1 MQLLSARFL
10 SFVSSGRSAPTVAF
24 APGRN
29 LESTCHPCFHRPVNF
44 SVLGAL
50 AVTDDEMS
58 LPLGGPKQR
67 AVLAILLLNANEPVS
82 RDRLVDG
89 VWGDQPP
96 ANPAQAL
103 DTYVSRLRK
112 VLGPERIDRGGGG
125 YVLRVHRG
133 ELDVDRFEELAA
145 AGKFNEALAV
155 WRGPALSDLLFEP
168 FAQRAADELEERRI
182 AVTEESIDAALAAGA
197 AGAVVPRLE
206 QLVREHPW
214 RERLLGQLMVALY
227 QDGRQERALDV
238 YRQAK
243 QNLAREL
250 GLEPSPR
257 LAELERQILAHDPA
271 LGRPPKPAPSRQR
284 TRLFRYVV
292 AAASAAAI
300 ATVIAIVLRST
311 RSDAVTVPPASA
323 TRLVAFDASSR
334 RIEVASTPADAP
346 TALASGFGSLW
357 VADPNGGQI
366 LRINRRN
373 GSVTDRIA
381 VPGQPSSLAVG
392 ASAVWV
398 ASAVGGFV
406 TRIDPATDRP
416 TRVRRLGGANS
427 SALLFVDHALWVADQ
442 ADHSLVEMDPRTG
455 SILHTITLDLAPT
468 GLTAGRGQIWAAG
481 YTAGAVDQVDLVSHQ
496 VVARLPV
503 GQGPSAIV
511 AGGGSIWVANG
522 LDGTLTRIDS
532 TTGQVVSQAPVV
544 SGPSALAVTGNSV
557 WVASEYSGEVV
568 QVDARTGVKRSVVR
582 CGGRPITLAADGT
595 RVWVGGAPAT
605 SLHRGGT
612 LTLSG
617 TTPPNSLDP
626 AFELSGSWEPT
637 QLTRLVHDTLVTF
650 ANAPGATGLRL
661 VPDLAVALPQPTDRG
676 RTYVFRIRPGIRYS
690 TGRVVRASDFRRAF
704 LRLFRAHSPGTGFYT
719 SIVGAGACQAGRAP
733 CALSGGRRRR

>member
-24 APGRN
+24 APGKN

-50 AVTDDEMS
+50 AVTEDEMS

-89 VWGDQPP
+89 VWGEQPP

-112 VLGPERIDRGGGG
+112 VLGPERIERGGGG

-168 FAQRAADELEERRI
+168 FAQRAADDSKKGGSPSRKRRSTRRWQPEPR
-182 AVTEESIDAALAAGA
+182 AR
-197 AGAVVPRLE
+197 VVPRLE

-284 TRLFRYVV
+284 TRLFRYVI
-292 AAASAAAI
+292 AAAVGRGDRNGDRGSAPFDAIRCSHSAAG
-300 ATVIAIVLRST
+300 VG
-311 RSDAVTVPPASA
+311 DAPRCVR
-323 TRLVAFDASSR
+323 RLVAK
-334 RIEVASTPADAP
+334 
-346 TALASGFGSLW
+346 
-357 VADPNGGQI
+357 
-366 LRINRRN
+366 
-373 GSVTDRIA
+373 DR
-381 VPGQPSSLAVG
+381 G
-392 ASAVWV
+392 
-398 ASAVGGFV
+398 
-406 TRIDPATDRP
+406 RIDTCRRADCAGIWVRLAMGGRPERRPDSEDRP
-416 TRVRRLGGANS
+416 PQRLSDRSNRCARPTELSGCRRERALGRERGRRLRHPDRSSDGPSDPGPRLGGANS

-442 ADHSLVEMDPRTG
+442 ADHSLVEMDPRSG

-544 SGPSALAVTGNSV
+544 SGPSALAITGNSV

-568 QVDARTGVKRSVVR
+568 QVDARSGVKRSVVR
-582 CGGRPITLAADGT
+582 SGGRPITLAADGT
-595 RVWVGGAPAT
+595 RVWVGGSLGNESASRRDADAVRHDSAELARPRVRAERFLGADATDAARARHPGDVRERTWRDRAAPRSRPRSRAPSADRSRPDIRISHSSRHPLLDRQSRAGQRFQACVPAT
-605 SLHRGGT
+605 
-612 LTLSG
+612 
-617 TTPPNSLDP
+617 
-626 AFELSGSWEPT
+626 
-637 QLTRLVHDTLVTF
+637 
-650 ANAPGATGLRL
+650 
-661 VPDLAVALPQPTDRG
+661 LPR
-676 RTYVFRIRPGIRYS
+676 
-690 TGRVVRASDFRRAF
+690 
-704 LRLFRAHSPGTGFYT
+704 
-719 SIVGAGACQAGRAP
+719 
-733 CALSGGRRRR
+733 ALSGHGLLHVDRRSRRLPSRPSTLRPLQRRRRR